1 MRCLT
6 VLYDARCGLCRWAR
20 SWLERQETWIRL
32 EFIAVD
38 SPVAER
44 RYARLLARRQ
54 VDELLV
60 ISDEGG
66 VYRDGNAWIMC
77 LHATADYREWAE
89 RLSSPAL
96 LPLAR
101 QGFALLSK
109 QRGRISRWLG
119 LASETE
125 IAAALAQVVAP
136 ACDLIQ
142 PVGLTV
148 PPRSNLSEAIER
160 DEKLGVPDPVGIQ
173 PPRVVG
179 NEDRGTAGDPVD
191 NPHPLGTGVLK
202 GDPVAEPERVDL
214 GG

>member
-20 SWLERQETWIRL
+20 SWLERQEPWLTL
-32 EFIAVD
+32 EFVAVD

-44 RYARLLARRQ
+44 RYPRLLGSRQ
-54 VDELLV
+54 ADELLV

-96 LPLAR
+96 FPLAR

-125 IAAALAQVVAP
+125 IAAALARVAAP
-136 ACDLIQ
+136 ACELVR
-142 PVGLTV
+142 PVD
-148 PPRSNLSEAIER
+148 PRSNLAEPVER
-160 DEKLGVPDPVGIQ
+160 DQERDVPLPIGIKPPAPVGDQ
-173 PPRVVG
+173 H
-179 NEDRGTAGDPVD
+179 RGPAGDPAD
-191 NPHPLGTGVLK
+191 DPHPLGPGVVER
-202 GDPVAEPERVDL
+202 DPVPEGDLVDA

>member
-1 MRCLT
+1 MRSLT
-6 VLYDARCGLCRWAR
+6 VLYDGRCGLCRWAR

-32 EFIAVD
+32 EFVAVD

-119 LASETE
+119 LASESE
-125 IAAALAQVVAP
+125 IAAALAQVIAP
-136 ACDLIQ
+136 ACDLVRAGGQ
-142 PVGLTV
+142 VVSMT
-148 PPRSNLSEAIER
+148 SNLAESVER
-160 DEKLGVPDPVGIQ
+160 DEVRRVSNAVGIQ
-173 PPRVVG
+173 PSRVVG
-179 NEDRGTAGDPVD
+179 DEDRGAASDPVD
-191 NPHPLGTGVLK
+191 DAHPLGPAMLK
-202 GDPVAEPERVDL
+202 GDPIAEADRVDL